1 MEDIREFEIENLKKQ
16 NKNLKEMWNL
26 INEELE
32 VYNIVIGMSMSDEE
46 FYERKKEAWKIYT
59 QQKEE
64 ENELMDYLEN
74 LSLSELFGFLEYRN
88 SYKDMM
94 ESYADLVAEAEF
106 KHELAREE
114 EQLKYLE
121 EKEKING

>member
-1 MEDIREFEIENLKKQ
+1 MEDIREFEIENLRKQ
-16 NKNLKEMWNL
+16 NKNLKEMWDL

-64 ENELMDYLEN
+64 EDE
-74 LSLSELFGFLEYRN
+74 
-88 SYKDMM
+88 
-94 ESYADLVAEAEF
+94 
-106 KHELAREE
+106 
-114 EQLKYLE
+114 
-121 EKEKING
+121 

>member
-1 MEDIREFEIENLKKQ
+1 MEDIREFEIENLRKQ

-46 FYERKKEAWKIYT
+46 FYERKKEALKIYT

-64 ENELMDYLEN
+64 EDE
-74 LSLSELFGFLEYRN
+74 
-88 SYKDMM
+88 
-94 ESYADLVAEAEF
+94 
-106 KHELAREE
+106 
-114 EQLKYLE
+114 
-121 EKEKING
+121 

>member
-46 FYERKKEAWKIYT
+46 FLERKKEAWKIYVT
-59 QQKEE
+59 QKEE
-64 ENELMDYLEN
+64 EDDE
-74 LSLSELFGFLEYRN
+74 
-88 SYKDMM
+88 
-94 ESYADLVAEAEF
+94 
-106 KHELAREE
+106 
-114 EQLKYLE
+114 
-121 EKEKING
+121 

>member
-46 FYERKKEAWKIYT
+46 FLERKKEAWKIYVV
-59 QQKEE
+59 QKEE
-64 ENELMDYLEN
+64 EENE
-74 LSLSELFGFLEYRN
+74 
-88 SYKDMM
+88 
-94 ESYADLVAEAEF
+94 
-106 KHELAREE
+106 
-114 EQLKYLE
+114 
-121 EKEKING
+121 

>member
-46 FYERKKEAWKIYT
+46 FYERKKEAWKIYVT
-59 QQKEE
+59 QKEE
-64 ENELMDYLEN
+64 EENEQWID
-74 LSLSELFGFLEYRN
+74 
-88 SYKDMM
+88 
-94 ESYADLVAEAEF
+94 
-106 KHELAREE
+106 
-114 EQLKYLE
+114 
-121 EKEKING
+121 KI

>member
-16 NKNLKEMWNL
+16 VKNLKEMWNL

-46 FYERKKEAWKIYT
+46 FYERKKEAWKIYI

-64 ENELMDYLEN
+64 E
-74 LSLSELFGFLEYRN
+74 
-88 SYKDMM
+88 
-94 ESYADLVAEAEF
+94 
-106 KHELAREE
+106 EE
-114 EQLKYLE
+114 E
-121 EKEKING
+121 

>member
-64 ENELMDYLEN
+64 EDE
-74 LSLSELFGFLEYRN
+74 
-88 SYKDMM
+88 
-94 ESYADLVAEAEF
+94 
-106 KHELAREE
+106 
-114 EQLKYLE
+114 
-121 EKEKING
+121 

>member
-1 MEDIREFEIENLKKQ
+1 MEDIREFEIENLRKQ

-46 FYERKKEAWKIYT
+46 FYERKKEAWRIYT

-64 ENELMDYLEN
+64 ED
-74 LSLSELFGFLEYRN
+74 
-88 SYKDMM
+88 
-94 ESYADLVAEAEF
+94 
-106 KHELAREE
+106 
-114 EQLKYLE
+114 Q
-121 EKEKING
+121 